1 MKLARLGVLVFAA
14 MVCGGT
20 LQAGSQD
27 SEFNVNNRYT
37 VDGVL
42 LKTDGSSTDLTTA
55 RDERISSPLRKDIL
69 AIIGEK
75 LNPAT
80 LDDLSRRLRKE
91 LHARAVE
98 HHILRGRTPE
108 CVQVVFDVQV
118 QPARFDVAIPK
129 FLYSTQQGWSGA
141 VEGTAILKH
150 QSFTV
155 GLVSDGDE
163 LVERYTGIT
172 ARYENTRLGTDLLHF
187 SFDYGTLHEQ
197 WNGSTM
203 DALASPQ
210 TAGLF
215 ASSYASNLYRTRQ
228 YFEPVLS
235 FRVAKP
241 FTVSVGASFESL
253 QDQGADPR
261 TESANA
267 AIASMRY
274 QRQVEGADALQNFD
288 AGYDLR
294 MGTKALRSDMVYSR
308 HRWEFRYTLTRGKQV
323 LIEDA
328 MAGMIMGQAPFF
340 DRFVLGNSTTLRGW
354 NKFEIDPFGGN
365 RMVHNTVEYRY
376 GAFQVFYDSGA
387 VWDSGQTADG
397 RNSVGV
403 GVRQGPFTAC
413 VAIPLRDGHIDPVFM
428 VGMIY

>member
-1 MKLARLGVLVFAA
+1 MKLARLGVLVAAA
-14 MVCGGT
+14 MGCGGA

-37 VDGVL
+37 VDSVVL
-42 LKTDGSSTDLTTA
+42 NTDGASTDLSRA

-69 AIIGEK
+69 GIIGEK
-75 LNPAT
+75 LNPAI
-80 LDDLSRRLRKE
+80 LDDLARRLRKE
-91 LHARAVE
+91 LHARAVD
-98 HHILRGRTPE
+98 HHILRGRTQD

-118 QPARFDVAIPK
+118 QPARFDVAVPK
-129 FLYSTQQGWSGA
+129 FLYSTQQGWSGG

-172 ARYENTRLGTDLLHF
+172 ARYQNTRLGTDLLHF
-187 SFDYGTLHEQ
+187 TFDYGTLHDQ

-210 TAGLF
+210 AAGSF
-215 ASSYASNLYRTRQ
+215 ASSYASELYRTRQ

-235 FRVAKP
+235 FRVARP
-241 FTVSVGASFESL
+241 LTVSVGASFESF
-253 QDQGADPR
+253 QDQGPEAR
-261 TESANA
+261 VESANA
-267 AIASMRY
+267 GIASVRY
-274 QRQVEGADALQNFD
+274 QQQVEGADVLQNFD

-294 MGTKALRSDMVYSR
+294 MASKSLRSDMVYSR
-308 HRWEFRYTLTRGKQV
+308 HRWEFRYTLSHGKQV

-328 MAGMIMGQAPFF
+328 MAGMIMGQAPLF

-365 RMVHNTVEYRY
+365 RMIHNTVEYRY

-387 VWDSGQTADG
+387 VWDSGQAADG
-397 RNSVGV
+397 RNSVGF

-428 VGMIY
+428 VGMNY